1 MKLFRA
7 LIVISLLASLGF
19 SQTAAER
26 FALVRAAM
34 ERDDKTAAIA
44 ELSAMRANDA
54 AAFTANELD
63 YLLARLYERS
73 GDTANAAVLYS
84 NVRSRGSVLKAYAT
98 WHLADMARHSGNVMA
113 ERMFLREIEIGSPGS
128 LLSSVV
134 KKRLARSYFES
145 KNYDLTAAILTT
157 GAVVD
162 GQKPTHREDKL
173 LLGRAYL
180 YQNQPDQARAIFNEL
195 IDTSAN
201 AEQPDDNA
209 LGAVRGLDLL
219 DVGTEKYGKEAPKL
233 LDPEHLKRAKIYQFN
248 RAFGDARLHLSAIVN
263 DHPSSSLVPES
274 LYLIGRGFAQATN
287 FTDAVKWFERI
298 EEQFPTD
305 QFAKDAIMQMASG
318 YTRLGKHR
326 EAVARYERFI
336 AKYPNDEKIDRA
348 YLNIIDALRDAGEET
363 EAKSRADDAA
373 ARFRGKAGEAQA
385 VFVRARIRMA
395 RNEWDATLADLDHL
409 LTLKDLGG
417 ASIPGGTTTA
427 EVTFLRAFVLEQ
439 LRRFPEAIQEYLS
452 ISDGRGEYYGWLA
465 SKRLRALAVD
475 KDAKESV
482 ERELAQLRAASGGDR
497 IATLSKIVRLTD
509 GHAQTTA
516 LSELR
521 AAYASTPQ
529 YKVPVLPKLRPVG
542 RTQFRSSLPQAQKAD
557 SKTIADELA
566 FLGLF
571 DEAAPEYEAANRGTT
586 SSPKAVATDV
596 EFTIA
601 HTYLLGERAD
611 RIAAYVEPLVKL
623 PADFQP
629 ELMPHDFS
637 RYLFPGVYRAELQ
650 KFATPRKVDPRF
662 LLSIMRQESRFRP
675 NVKSYAAA
683 RGLMQFISDTSDR
696 IAAKLKLSD
705 FEQDDLYHP
714 STAILFGSEY
724 TGELFGHFINQPE
737 AVAASYNG
745 GEDNMKRWLGRSR
758 SDLPERYVPEIAY
771 SQSKDYV
778 WKVMSNYRMYQ
789 LLYDEN
795 LNVR

>member
-1 MKLFRA
+1 MFART
-7 LIVISLLASLGF
+7 LIVISLLASSAFG
-19 SQTAAER
+19 QTVAER
-26 FALVRAAM
+26 FAGVRAAM
-34 ERDDKTAAIA
+34 ERGDSAAAIE
-44 ELSAMRANDA
+44 ELSAIRSNDPGA
-54 AAFTANELD
+54 SAANELD

-73 GDTANAAVLYS
+73 GDTASAGALYS
-84 NVRSRGSVLKAYAT
+84 EVRSRGSVLKAYAT
-98 WHLADMARHSGNVMA
+98 WHLADMARHSGNVFA
-113 ERMFLREIEIGSPGS
+113 ERLLLREIEIGSPGS
-128 LLSSVV
+128 LLSSAV

-145 KNYDLTAAILTT
+145 KNYDLTTAILTS

-162 GQKPTHREDKL
+162 GQKPTDREDKL

-195 IDTSAN
+195 IATSAN

-248 RAFGDARLHLSAIVN
+248 RSFFDARLHLMTIVN
-263 DHPSSSLVPES
+263 DHPTSSLVPES
-274 LYLIGRGFAQATN
+274 LYLIGRGFAQTTN

-298 EEQFPTD
+298 EEQFPND
-305 QFAKDAIMQMASG
+305 QFAKDAILQMASG

-326 EAVARYERFI
+326 EAVARYEKFI

-348 YLNIIDALRDAGEET
+348 YLNIIDVLRDAGEET

-395 RNEWDATLADLDHL
+395 RNEWDATLGDLDHL
-409 LTLKDLGG
+409 RTLNDLGG
-417 ASIPGGTTTA
+417 AGVPGGTTIA
-427 EVTFLRAFVLEQ
+427 EVSFLRAFVLEQ
-439 LRRFPEAIQEYLS
+439 LRRFPEATQQYLS

-465 SKRLRALAVD
+465 SRRLQALAAD

-482 ERELAQLRAASGGDR
+482 ERELAQLRAVSGGDR
-497 IATLSKIVRLTD
+497 IATLSKIVRLTE
-509 GHAQTTA
+509 GHARTTA
-516 LSELR
+516 LNELR
-521 AAYASTPQ
+521 AAYAAAPQ

-542 RTQFRSSLPQAQKAD
+542 RTQFRSSPPPDQKAD
-557 SKTIADELA
+557 SKTIVDELA

-571 DEAAPEYEAANRGTT
+571 DEAAVEYEAANRGTT
-586 SSPKAVATDV
+586 ASPKAVATDI

-601 HTYLLGERAD
+601 HTYLQGERAD
-611 RIAAYVEPLVKL
+611 RMAAYIEPLVKM

-629 ELMPHDFS
+629 ELMPHDIS
-637 RYLFPGVYRAELQ
+637 RYLFPNVYRAELQ
-650 KFATPRKVDPRF
+650 KYAAPRKVDPRF

-696 IAAKLKLSD
+696 IAAKLDLPD

-789 LLYDEN
+789 LFYDEN
-795 LNVR
+795 LSLR

>member
-1 MKLFRA
+1 MKIVRA
-7 LIVISLLASLGF
+7 FMMLSLLASFAVG
-19 SQTAAER
+19 QTAAER
-26 FALVRAAM
+26 FGAVKVAM
-34 ERDDKTAAIA
+34 ERDDLNGAIA
-44 ELSAMRANDA
+44 ELVALRANDA

-73 GDTANAAVLYS
+73 GDTANAASLYAS
-84 NVRSRGSVLKAYAT
+84 VKARGSVLKAYAT
-98 WHLADMARHSGNVMA
+98 WHLADLARHSGNVFA
-113 ERMFLREIEIGSPGS
+113 ERLLLREIEITSPNS
-128 LLSSVV
+128 LLASAVR
-134 KKRLARSYFES
+134 KRLARSYFES
-145 KNYDLTAAILTT
+145 KNYDLTTATLAT

-162 GQKPTHREDKL
+162 GQKPTDREDKL

-180 YQNQPDQARAIFNEL
+180 YQNQLEQARAIFNEL
-195 IDTSAN
+195 IATSAN

-219 DVGTEKYGKEAPKL
+219 DTGTEKYGKEAPKL

-248 RAFGDARLHLSAIVN
+248 RAFGDARLHLLAIVN
-263 DHPSSSLVPES
+263 EHPTSSLVPES
-274 LYLIGRGFAQATN
+274 LYMIGRGFAQATN

-298 EEQFPTD
+298 EEQFPND
-305 QFAKDAIMQMASG
+305 QFAKDAILQMASG
-318 YTRLGKHR
+318 YTRLGTHR

-336 AKYPNDEKIDRA
+336 TKYPDDEKIDRA
-348 YLNIIDALRDAGEET
+348 YLNIIDVLRDSGEET

-373 ARFRGKAGEAQA
+373 TRFRGKAGEAQA

-395 RNEWDATLADLDHL
+395 RSEWEATLADLDHL
-409 LTLKDLGG
+409 RTLKDLGG
-417 ASIPGGTTTA
+417 AGVPGGTTIA

-452 ISDGRGEYYGWLA
+452 ISDGRSEYYGWLA
-465 SKRLRALAVD
+465 SRRLQSLAAD
-475 KDAKESV
+475 KDAKEWV
-482 ERELAQLRAASGGDR
+482 ERELAQLRAASGDDR
-497 IATLSKIVRLTD
+497 IATLSKIVRLTN
-509 GHAQTTA
+509 GPARTTA
-516 LSELR
+516 LNELR
-521 AAYASTPQ
+521 AAYAAVPQ
-529 YKVPVLPKLRPVG
+529 YKIPVLPKLRPIG
-542 RTQFRSSLPQAQKAD
+542 RTQFRSSSSGLSATNKA
-557 SKTIADELA
+557 IADELV
-566 FLGLF
+566 FLGLY
-571 DEAAPEYEAANRGTT
+571 DEAAAEYEAANRGTNT
-586 SSPKAVATDV
+586 SPKAVAVDV

-601 HTYLLGERAD
+601 HTYLQGQRAD
-611 RIAAYVEPLVKL
+611 RITAFVEPLVKL

-629 ELMPHDFS
+629 ELMPHEIS

-650 KFATPRKVDPRF
+650 KYAAPRKVDPRF

-696 IAAKLKLSD
+696 IAAKLDLPD

-795 LNVR
+795 LVVK